1 MFAPHAVIIA
11 GIRRLSSLIVRN
23 LIAFAAFTTEV
34 AIAIIYGDDLAFCSV
49 LRGSW
54 IVRSRIARLAKSVDS
69 PAEDE
74 TAY

>member
-1 MFAPHAVIIA
+1 M
-11 GIRRLSSLIVRN
+11 SSLIVRN
-23 LIAFAAFTTEV
+23 LIALATFTTEV

-49 LRGSW
+49 LWGSW

-69 PAEDE
+69 PTEDK